1 MKYLISFFILLSI
14 IFCLSLFPIKCV
26 VITNQN
32 GTIIHLRVVKDG
44 NLIFL
49 SHINSIYNMKVDEVL
64 RINKSSLELEDVRT
78 KSYGIREYYMITEGF
93 IKRSWNKIRFYNY
106 DKAEFSL
113 NIKDKRVDELE
124 KFRNS

>member
-1 MKYLISFFILLSI
+1 M
-14 IFCLSLFPIKCV
+14 
-26 VITNQN
+26 
-32 GTIIHLRVVKDG
+32 RVVKDG
-44 NLIFL
+44 DLIFL

-64 RINKSSLELEDVRT
+64 RINKSLLELEDVRT
-78 KSYGIREYYMITEGF
+78 KSYGIREYYMITDGF

-124 KFRNS
+124 KFRNSYISIEVRETSLLRYFTWTFLS